1 MDVFAP
7 KLLFL
12 PVSSAEGCGE
22 YMRSLI
28 IADAV
33 MEKWPNAIIQF
44 AISQE
49 AFYAKECPYFTH
61 ILKDT
66 PTKLVKEVNGLI
78 SELQPDAVIFDASGR
93 QVQMKHAKSIG
104 AKVIFISQHK
114 RKRARGMKISRARVT
129 DSHWVAQPEFVI
141 GPINWFQKKKLE
153 YIGCN
158 EPVFIGSVFATPE
171 SKRKV
176 ALIESYALEEQGYI
190 LFNAGSGGH
199 QAESGLAADIF
210 WREAQKVAAKTA
222 LKCVMVFGPNYP
234 KALPKSDAVVAIK
247 TLDNRDFICLLDG
260 AKVAVLGG
268 GDTLLQAVSLNKP
281 TVAIAVSKD
290 QPKRIQ
296 ACEQLDFI
304 FSSPL
309 DESISTTTFDAI
321 ELTNRSR
328 SSLYQEPS
336 GLTIAIKELSR
347 LLV

>member
-7 KLLFL
+7 KILFL

-49 AFYAKECPYFTH
+49 ASYATECPYFTH
-61 ILKDT
+61 ILKYT
-66 PTKLVKEVNGLI
+66 PTKLVKEVNALI
-78 SELQPDAVIFDASGR
+78 SELKPSVVIFDASGR

-141 GPINWFQKKKLE
+141 GPISWLDKKKLKF
-153 YIGCN
+153 IGCS
-158 EPVFIGSVFATPE
+158 EPIVIGSIFTAPDPV
-171 SKRKV
+171 RKV
-176 ALIESYALEEQGYI
+176 ALLEGYNLEEQGYI

-199 QAESGLAADIF
+199 QAETGLAADIF
-210 WREAQKVAAKTA
+210 WDEAEKVATNTG

-281 TVAIAVSKD
+281 TIAIAVSKD

-296 ACEQLDFI
+296 ACEQLDFV
-304 FSSPL
+304 FSSSL
-309 DESISTTTFDAI
+309 DDKIAMLTTGMLESLKHTAQCPYGES
-321 ELTNRSR
+321 N
-328 SSLYQEPS
+328 
-336 GLTIAIKELSR
+336 GLDIVIKELSR
-347 LLV
+347 LLA